1 MSSSDF
7 VRAAFRNDRQRH
19 HTNSMLNIRLL
30 VFMAGIWWCAACN
43 APSTPPVEAPFVRNS
58 KTIGLSVHTDV
69 YHEDTN
75 TMSYEL
81 WRVDLE
87 KRPFESQRTL
97 TSTTELALVD
107 CRPFDVQCVALI
119 SDVDGVSQLRRWQ
132 VMPTHWEEITTT
144 QSILPGYILAAAP
157 QGTWLSGR
165 DGATGAS
172 ALYFQAYGQ
181 SSLITMTQYPYADCY
196 GPKQL
201 SPAGGY
207 LAVGCW
213 SMDPYPERGVY
224 PAPVKQY
231 YRLIRTD
238 NTGEYTLTLP
248 ATYFF
253 YQGYYGRQ
261 AIPPLPP
268 DFAWSPDGT
277 ELAFNAA
284 FSPPMTV
291 TAGGTLQPSGA
302 VSYQWFGGI
311 YSISLQDKTISKW
324 AEIGGGSAALAWSPD
339 GQEIAYSPGRIVY
352 VVSRD
357 GSQRQLGSL
366 DLDLTE
372 SLLWSPDGAYLV
384 VQGVDKE
391 IDRHMQLWVIPLAD
405 GVWRKLDLPGEVMD
419 MRWVTLNAP

>member
-1 MSSSDF
+1 MS
-7 VRAAFRNDRQRH
+7 AY
-19 HTNSMLNIRLL
+19 RLAITAL
-30 VFMAGIWWCAACN
+30 LLLLGVGWCAACN
-43 APSTPPVEAPFVRNS
+43 TPSTPPVEAPFVRNS

-87 KRPFESQRTL
+87 KRPFESQRML

-107 CRPFDVQCVALI
+107 CRPFDLQCVALI

-132 VMPTHWEEITTT
+132 VMPTRWEEITTT
-144 QSILPGYILAAAP
+144 QSILPGYILASAP

-165 DGATGAS
+165 DKTTGAS
-172 ALYFQAYGQ
+172 LLYFQPYGQ
-181 SSLITMTQYPYADCY
+181 SSLITMTQYPYAECY

-213 SMDPYPERGVY
+213 SMDPYPEPGVY
-224 PAPVKQY
+224 PPVKQY
-231 YRLIRTD
+231 YRLIKTD

-253 YQGYYGRQ
+253 YQGYGRQ
-261 AIPPLPP
+261 GIPPLPP

-277 ELAFNAA
+277 ELAFVAA

-291 TAGGTLQPSGA
+291 TAGGTPQPNGA
-302 VSYQWFGGI
+302 VSYQMFGGI

-324 AEIGGGSAALAWSPD
+324 AEVGGGSVPLAWSPD
-339 GQEIAYSPGRIVY
+339 GQEIAYAKGGIAY

-357 GSQRQLGSL
+357 GRQRQLGSL
-366 DLDLTE
+366 DDGIE
-372 SLLWSPDGAYLV
+372 SLFWSPDGAYLA
-384 VQGVDKE
+384 VQGIDKD
-391 IDRHMQLWVIPLAD
+391 IDYHMQLWVIPLVD

>member
-1 MSSSDF
+1 MS
-7 VRAAFRNDRQRH
+7 
-19 HTNSMLNIRLL
+19 TYRLAIKVL
-30 VFMAGIWWCAACN
+30 LLLIGVGGCAACST
-43 APSTPPVEAPFVRNS
+43 PSTPPVEAPIVRNS

-81 WRVDLE
+81 WRIDLT
-87 KRPFESQRTL
+87 KNPFETQRML
-97 TSTTELALVD
+97 TSTTELTLVD
-107 CRPFDVQCVALI
+107 CRPFDMQCVAI
-119 SDVDGVSQLRRWQ
+119 ASDVGRGSQLRRWQ
-132 VMPTHWEEITTT
+132 VTPSQWEQITPTLSI
-144 QSILPGYILAAAP
+144 QRFPGSILASSP
-157 QGTWLSGR
+157 QGTWLTGR

-172 ALYFQAYGQ
+172 ELYFQAYGQ
-181 SSLITMTQYPYADCY
+181 SSIITMTQYPYADCY
-196 GPKQL
+196 SRPQL

-231 YRLIRTD
+231 YRLVRTD

-284 FSPPMTV
+284 FSPPITL
-291 TAGGTLQPSGA
+291 TESGTPQPNGA

-311 YSISLQDKTISKW
+311 YSISLHDKTISKW
-324 AEIGGGSAALAWSPD
+324 AEVGGGSAALAWSPD
-339 GQEIAYSPGRIVY
+339 GQQIAYSPGRSVY

-357 GSQRQLGSL
+357 GSRRQLGSL
-366 DLDLTE
+366 DLDFTE

-384 VQGVDKE
+384 VQGIDEK
-391 IDRHMQLWVIPLAD
+391 IDRHMQLWVISLAD
-405 GVWRKLDLPGEVMD
+405 GVWRKLDLPGEVKD
-419 MRWVTLNAP
+419 MRWVTLERP